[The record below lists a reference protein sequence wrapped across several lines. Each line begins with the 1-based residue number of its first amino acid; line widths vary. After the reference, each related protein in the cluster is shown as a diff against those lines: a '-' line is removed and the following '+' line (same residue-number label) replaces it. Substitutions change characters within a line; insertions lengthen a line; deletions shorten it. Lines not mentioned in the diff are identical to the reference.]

1 MPIYVSLV
9 NWTEQGI
16 KNFPD
21 TIRRAEEFSRFV
33 QGHGG
38 KVRESLW
45 TVGEYDLVQLSEFTN
60 DEKAFAAFLRL
71 ESAGNV
77 RTRTMRAF
85 NAKEMEAIIQTTRL
99 AFGWNTAAGAER
111 AAGCDRAGASA
122 RRISDGLPG
131 GWLRPRL
138 N

>member
-1 MPIYVSLV
+1 MPTYVSLV

-33 QGHGG
+33 QGYGG
-38 KVRESLW
+38 KVHEVLW
-45 TVGEYDLVQLSEFTN
+45 TVGEYDVVHISEFAN

-77 RTRTMRAF
+77 RSRTMRAF
-85 NAKEMEAIIQTTRL
+85 NSKEMDAIIHLTGVKTEH
-99 AFGWNTAAGAER
+99 GSWG
-111 AAGCDRAGASA
+111 
-122 RRISDGLPG
+122 
-131 GWLRPRL
+131 
-138 N
+138 